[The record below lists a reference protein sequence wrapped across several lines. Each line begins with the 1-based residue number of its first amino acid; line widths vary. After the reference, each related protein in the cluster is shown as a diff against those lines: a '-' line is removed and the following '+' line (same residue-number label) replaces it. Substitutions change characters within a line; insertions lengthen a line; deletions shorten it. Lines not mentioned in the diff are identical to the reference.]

1 MSESSHSSADSRITK
16 EDLEFKFQSLQ
27 DDLQGRASDK
37 KQSIIAA
44 AAVASAIVLL
54 IAYLL
59 GRRGGR
65 KRRSVV
71 EIRR

>member
-1 MSESSHSSADSRITK
+1 MTNNDLRITK
-16 EDLEFKFQSLQ
+16 EDLETKFQSLQ
-27 DDLQGRASDK
+27 DDLQGRVSDK
-37 KQSIIAA
+37 KQSIVAIASI
-44 AAVASAIVLL
+44 ASAVVVL
-54 IAYLL
+54 IAYFL

>member
-1 MSESSHSSADSRITK
+1 MTDNASRITK
-16 EDLEFKFQSLQ
+16 EDLETKFQSLQ

-37 KQSIIAA
+37 KQSIVAIAS
-44 AAVASAIVLL
+44 VASAVVVL

>member
-1 MSESSHSSADSRITK
+1 MIDNNSRITK
-16 EDLEFKFQSLQ
+16 QDLESKFQSLQ

-37 KQSIIAA
+37 KQSLVAA
-44 AAVASAIVLL
+44 ASIASAVIVLT
-54 IAYLL
+54 AYLL

>member
-1 MSESSHSSADSRITK
+1 MTNNDLRITK
-16 EDLEFKFQSLQ
+16 NDLESKFQSLQ
-27 DDLQGRASDK
+27 DDLQGHASDK
-37 KQSIIAA
+37 KQSIVAA
-44 AAVASAIVLL
+44 AAIASAVVVL

>member
-1 MSESSHSSADSRITK
+1 MIDNNSRITK
-16 EDLEFKFQSLQ
+16 QDLESKFQSLQ

-37 KQSIIAA
+37 KQSLV
-44 AAVASAIVLL
+44 AVASIASAVIVL
-54 IAYLL
+54 IADLL

>member
-1 MSESSHSSADSRITK
+1 MNENTPRITK
-16 EDLEFKFQSLQ
+16 SDLEIKFQELQ

-37 KQSIIAA
+37 KQSIISLASI
-44 AAVASAIVLL
+44 ASAVVVL

>member
-1 MSESSHSSADSRITK
+1 MNENTPRITK
-16 EDLEFKFQSLQ
+16 SDLEIKFQELQ

-37 KQSIIAA
+37 KQSIIA
-44 AAVASAIVLL
+44 VASIAGAVVVL

>member
-1 MSESSHSSADSRITK
+1 MTNENESRITK
-16 EDLEFKFQSLQ
+16 ADLETKFQELQ

-44 AAVASAIVLL
+44 VSIASAVVVL

>member
-1 MSESSHSSADSRITK
+1 MTYENESRITK
-16 EDLEFKFQSLQ
+16 ADLETKFQELQ

-44 AAVASAIVLL
+44 ASLASAVVVL

>member
-1 MSESSHSSADSRITK
+1 MTDQDQRITK
-16 EDLEFKFQSLQ
+16 EDLETKFQSLQ

-37 KQSIIAA
+37 KQSIMTVAA
-44 AAVASAIVLL
+44 IASAVVVL
-54 IAYLL
+54 IAYMLV
-59 GRRGGR
+59 RRGGR

>member
-1 MSESSHSSADSRITK
+1 MTNENEPRITK
-16 EDLEFKFQSLQ
+16 ADLETKFQELQ

-37 KQSIIAA
+37 KQSLIAA
-44 AAVASAIVLL
+44 ASIASAVVVL

>member
-1 MSESSHSSADSRITK
+1 MTVSTERISK
-16 EDLEFKFQSLQ
+16 EDLEVQFQNLQ
-27 DDLQGRASDK
+27 SDLQGRASDK
-37 KQSIIAA
+37 KQSIMTVVGI
-44 AAVASAIVLL
+44 ASAIIVL
-54 IAYLL
+54 IAYAL

>member
-1 MSESSHSSADSRITK
+1 MIDNNSRITK
-16 EDLEFKFQSLQ
+16 QDLESKFQSLQ
-27 DDLQGRASDK
+27 DDLQVRASDK
-37 KQSIIAA
+37 KQSLVAA
-44 AAVASAIVLL
+44 ASIASAVIVL

-65 KRRSVV
+65 KRRSGV

>member
-1 MSESSHSSADSRITK
+1 MTDNDLRITK
-16 EDLEFKFQSLQ
+16 EDLESKFQSLQ

-37 KQSIIAA
+37 KQSIVTIAS
-44 AAVASAIVLL
+44 VASAVVVF
-54 IAYLL
+54 IAYVL

>member
-1 MSESSHSSADSRITK
+1 MTNNDLRITK
-16 EDLEFKFQSLQ
+16 EDLETKFQSLQ

-37 KQSIIAA
+37 KQSIV
-44 AAVASAIVLL
+44 AAVSIASAVVVL
-54 IAYLL
+54 IAYFL

>member
-1 MSESSHSSADSRITK
+1 MPTPDARITK
-16 EDLEFKFQSLQ
+16 EDLESRFQSLQ

-37 KQSIIAA
+37 KQSIMAA
-44 AAVASAIVLL
+44 AALLGGVVVLVAYV
-54 IAYLL
+54 L

>member
-1 MSESSHSSADSRITK
+1 MIDNNSRITK
-16 EDLEFKFQSLQ
+16 QDLESKFQSLQ

-37 KQSIIAA
+37 KQSLV
-44 AAVASAIVLL
+44 AVVAIASAVIVL

>member
-1 MSESSHSSADSRITK
+1 MIDNNSRITK
-16 EDLEFKFQSLQ
+16 QDLESKFQSLQ

-37 KQSIIAA
+37 KQSLVAA
-44 AAVASAIVLL
+44 ASIASAVIVLF
-54 IAYLL
+54 AYLL

>member
-1 MSESSHSSADSRITK
+1 VTNENESRITK
-16 EDLEFKFQSLQ
+16 ADLETKFQELQ

-44 AAVASAIVLL
+44 VSIASAVVVL

>member
-1 MSESSHSSADSRITK
+1 VTTDNESRITK
-16 EDLEFKFQSLQ
+16 SDLELKFQSLQ

-37 KQSIIAA
+37 KQSLVAA
-44 AAVASAIVLL
+44 ASLASAVVVV

>member
-1 MSESSHSSADSRITK
+1 MIDNNSRITK
-16 EDLEFKFQSLQ
+16 QDLESKFQSLQ

-37 KQSIIAA
+37 KQSLV
-44 AAVASAIVLL
+44 AVASIASAAIVL

-65 KRRSVV
+65 KRRSVG

>member
-1 MSESSHSSADSRITK
+1 MTDKDLRISK
-16 EDLEFKFQSLQ
+16 DDLESKFQALQ

-37 KQSIIAA
+37 KQSIVAA
-44 AAVASAIVLL
+44 ASIASAVVVL

>member
-1 MSESSHSSADSRITK
+1 MTDKDLRITK
-16 EDLEFKFQSLQ
+16 DDLESKFQALQ

-37 KQSIIAA
+37 KQSIVAA
-44 AAVASAIVLL
+44 ASIASAVVVL

-59 GRRGGR
+59 GQRGGR

>member
-1 MSESSHSSADSRITK
+1 MNENTPRITK
-16 EDLEFKFQSLQ
+16 SDLETKFQELQ

-37 KQSIIAA
+37 KQSIIA
-44 AAVASAIVLL
+44 VASIASAVVVL

>member
-1 MSESSHSSADSRITK
+1 MSTPNTRITK
-16 EDLEFKFQSLQ
+16 DELESKFQSLQ
-27 DDLQGRASDK
+27 DDLQGRAADK
-37 KQSIIAA
+37 KQSIIAVA
-44 AAVASAIVLL
+44 ALLSGVVVL

>member
-1 MSESSHSSADSRITK
+1 MNENTPRITK
-16 EDLEFKFQSLQ
+16 SDLEIKFQELQ

-37 KQSIIAA
+37 KQSIIA
-44 AAVASAIVLL
+44 VASIASAVVVL

-59 GRRGGR
+59 GRHGGR

>member
-1 MSESSHSSADSRITK
+1 MTDQDQRITK
-16 EDLEFKFQSLQ
+16 EDLETKFQSLQ

-37 KQSIIAA
+37 KQSIMAIAA
-44 AAVASAIVLL
+44 IASAVVVM
-54 IAYLL
+54 IAYML

>member
-1 MSESSHSSADSRITK
+1 MASDTSRITK
-16 EDLEFKFQSLQ
+16 QDLEMKFQSLQ
-27 DDLQGRASDK
+27 NDLQGRASDK
-37 KQSIIAA
+37 KQSIV
-44 AAVASAIVLL
+44 AAVSLASAVIVL

>member
-1 MSESSHSSADSRITK
+1 MPTSEARITK
-16 EDLEFKFQSLQ
+16 EDLESKFQSLQ

-37 KQSIIAA
+37 RQSIMAA
-44 AAVASAIVLL
+44 AAILGGVIVL

>member
-1 MSESSHSSADSRITK
+1 MTDQDQRITK
-16 EDLEFKFQSLQ
+16 EDLETKFQSLQ

-37 KQSIIAA
+37 KQSIMTVAA
-44 AAVASAIVLL
+44 IASAVVVL
-54 IAYLL
+54 IAYML

-65 KRRSVV
+65 KRHSVV

>member
-1 MSESSHSSADSRITK
+1 MIDNNSRITK
-16 EDLEFKFQSLQ
+16 QDLESKFQSLQ

-37 KQSIIAA
+37 NQSLVAA
-44 AAVASAIVLL
+44 ASIASAVIVL

>member
-1 MSESSHSSADSRITK
+1 MNENTPRITK
-16 EDLEFKFQSLQ
+16 SDLEIKFQELQ

-37 KQSIIAA
+37 KQSIIA
-44 AAVASAIVLL
+44 VASIASAVVVL

>member
-1 MSESSHSSADSRITK
+1 MPENATSKSQPRITK
-16 EDLEFKFQSLQ
+16 EELESKFQSLR

-37 KQSIIAA
+37 KQSIMAA
-44 AAVASAIVLL
+44 AGIAGAVVVV

>member
-1 MSESSHSSADSRITK
+1 MPENATSKSQPRITK
-16 EDLEFKFQSLQ
+16 KELESKFQSLQ

-37 KQSIIAA
+37 KQSIMAA
-44 AAVASAIVLL
+44 AGIAGAVVVV

>member
-1 MSESSHSSADSRITK
+1 MSTPNTRITK
-16 EDLEFKFQSLQ
+16 DELESKFQSLQ
-27 DDLQGRASDK
+27 DDLQGRVADK
-37 KQSIIAA
+37 KQSIIAVA
-44 AAVASAIVLL
+44 ALLSGVVVL

>member
-1 MSESSHSSADSRITK
+1 MTTDNDSRITK
-16 EDLEFKFQSLQ
+16 SDLELKFQSLQ

-37 KQSIIAA
+37 KQSLVAA
-44 AAVASAIVLL
+44 ASIASGVVVL